1 MDEAFY
7 NTLETKALLHVA
19 EETVKARQDFVD
31 QIQALTNAKLRSE
44 IDLSFSKVDLAR
56 GKTSAAGIAEQL

>member
-7 NTLETKALLHVA
+7 NVLESKALLRVA
-19 EETVKARQDFVD
+19 EETVKTRQDLVD
-31 QIQALTNAKLRSE
+31 QIQALTNAKLRSD

-56 GKTSAAGIAEQL
+56 AKLSAPGLAEQL